1 MPTRGTTPYYSIRFE
16 GIDLDQIGEVYV
28 AFSQPRKDREVIVAA
43 DRTAEGFYV
52 HLTQEQTLALA
63 RGTLKMQIRF
73 KDVNDEAYATEQW
86 ESEMADVL
94 QEGVI

>member
-1 MPTRGTTPYYSIRFE
+1 MPTRGTTPYYSIRFD
-16 GIDLDQIGEVYV
+16 GIDPAQISAVWLTL
-28 AFSQPRKDREVIVAA
+28 SQPRKDKEVIIYA